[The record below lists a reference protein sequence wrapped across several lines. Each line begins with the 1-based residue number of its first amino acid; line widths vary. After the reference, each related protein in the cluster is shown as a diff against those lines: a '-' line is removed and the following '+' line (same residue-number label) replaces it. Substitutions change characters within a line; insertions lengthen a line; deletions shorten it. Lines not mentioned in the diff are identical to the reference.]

1 MEEKDRRKRAKGSRK
16 RAKGRKMREED
27 RRNEEEDGWKLGFLV
42 FYPLLQ
48 GSQRGHVTP
57 FLKI

>member
-1 MEEKDRRKRAKGSRK
+1 MEEKDRRKRT
-16 RAKGRKMREED
+16 KGRRMREED
-27 RRNEEEDGWKLGFLV
+27 RRNEEEDGWKLGISV
-42 FYPLLQ
+42 FYPFLQ